1 MFSFLLFI
9 SFGHSLSSQ
18 RKKYTLVEY
27 NQLFFLFKNIIL
39 PGCDVIQGIIIARIN
54 IPAII
59 IRARNNNTLLLF
71 LSFGELRTL
80 FNTSSAACINNNN
93 NSTVVVWSK
102 PNSMRR

>member
-27 NQLFFLFKNIIL
+27 NQLFFLFKNIIYL

-54 IPAII
+54 ILANNNKELLII
-59 IRARNNNTLLLF
+59 ILF
-71 LSFGELRTL
+71 LSFGELH
-80 FNTSSAACINNNN
+80 TSSYVI
-93 NSTVVVWSK
+93 
-102 PNSMRR
+102 